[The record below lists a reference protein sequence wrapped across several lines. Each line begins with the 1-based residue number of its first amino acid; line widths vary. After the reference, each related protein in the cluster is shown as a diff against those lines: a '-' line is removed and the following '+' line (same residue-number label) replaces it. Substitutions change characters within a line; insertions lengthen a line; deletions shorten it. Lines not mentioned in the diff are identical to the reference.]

1 VVLRRS
7 RYVHLVPVGPDN
19 VLAIHA
25 VSQHRMTVTAEV
37 ARLIARFDTP
47 CDPAAAD
54 LAAAFPYPAE
64 TLRACVDLLFA
75 QGILTEQDPEAEAAS
90 VARELGA
97 TRGRDP
103 LAELDR
109 WRRAATEGG
118 HPYWAVTAART
129 LGEAAALRRRVD
141 ALLFGDCDVQMEA
154 DFLRR
159 EAAARGIDLHV
170 AAAFSDDVELARERR
185 HDVVIIGAL
194 QARHAITLGEPRH
207 HDDGDPAR
215 VYVDAARTLLEH
227 LRAHTDA
234 PILLDGLAEPTV
246 QPLGFA
252 DHGIHS
258 HRNRFRRTNLGL
270 QELADAMPGVHLVDV
285 AATLGAAG
293 SAALLD
299 DGLVSFTHFGSPGW
313 MLQRPPAELV
323 AVHDQFPDMAPL
335 AGALGGD
342 PYRREAAM
350 ARAHMDAIAIVL
362 GLDRRKCVI
371 VDLDGVLWPGVLAE
385 TGSPFAWSPDIS
397 SPNSYIGL
405 FFGIHE
411 ALLALRR
418 RGVLL
423 ACVSKNDAATV
434 RALWDYP
441 PHYPA
446 GRLLTLNSFVT
457 TRINWEDK
465 AENIRSI
472 ADELGFAL
480 DAFVFID
487 DSPRERERVRQAL
500 PEVAVLG
507 EDLFALRRALLTDP
521 GLQPA
526 RLTAE
531 SAARGDLV
539 KAQLDRARLR
549 DASGDKAAFV
559 ASLDIEW
566 TVARLAA
573 DAPALERVAELFER
587 TTQFNANGRRFG
599 VAALRALRAGALPA
613 GAADGVFALRMRDRF
628 GDSGL
633 VGAAVVS
640 AGEIL
645 NVAISCRV
653 IGLGGELVLL
663 DAVAAHARG
672 GMDELVGRIVETARN
687 LPARH
692 LYRDAGFAPRGD
704 GWWGLALRQEADATY
719 RLAAS

>member
-1 VVLRRS
+1 VVVLRRS
-7 RYVHLVPVGPDN
+7 DFVHLIPVASGS

-25 VSQHRMTVTAEV
+25 VTQHRTTVTPEV
-37 ARLIARFDTP
+37 ARLIGWFDTP
-47 CDPAAAD
+47 TDLAAALPA
-54 LAAAFPYPAE
+54 LAAAFPYPPE
-64 TLRACVDLLFA
+64 TLRACADLLLA
-75 QGILTEQDPEAEAAS
+75 QGILTEQTAEQEAAE
-90 VARELGA
+90 VARELSA
-97 TRGRDP
+97 VHGRDP
-103 LAELDR
+103 TEQLDR
-109 WRRAATEGG
+109 WRRAAAEGS
-118 HPYWAVTAART
+118 HPYWSVTAPR
-129 LGEAAALRRRVD
+129 GIAAPAAMRHRVD
-141 ALLFGDCDVQMEA
+141 ALLFGDCDVQMET

-170 AAAFSDDVELARERR
+170 AAAFADDAALAGERR
-185 HDVVIIGAL
+185 HDVVIVGAL

-215 VYVDAARTLLEH
+215 VYVDAARALLEQ

-258 HRNRFRRTNLGL
+258 HRNRFRRTNLAL
-270 QELADAMPGVHLVDV
+270 QELADTMPGVHLVDV
-285 AATLGAAG
+285 AATLGAVG
-293 SAALLD
+293 SAALVD
-299 DGLVSFTHFGSPGW
+299 DGLVGFTHFGSPGW
-313 MLQRPPAELV
+313 MLQRPPAELA
-323 AVHDQFPDMAPL
+323 AVHGQFPDLAPL

-342 PYRREAAM
+342 PYGREAAM

-397 SPNSYIGL
+397 SPHSYIGL

-434 RALWDYP
+434 RALWEYP

-500 PEVAVLG
+500 PDVTVLG
-507 EDLFALRRALLTDP
+507 EDLFAVRRALLTDP

-549 DASGDKAAFV
+549 NAAGDMAAFV
-559 ASLDIEW
+559 ASLEIEW
-566 TVARLAA
+566 SVTRLAA
-573 DAPALERVAELFER
+573 DSPALERVAELFER

-599 VAALRALRAGALPA
+599 VAALRAL
-613 GAADGVFALRMRDRF
+613 ADGVFALRMRDRF
-628 GDSGL
+628 GDNGL

-640 AGEIL
+640 GNEIL

-653 IGLGGELVLL
+653 IGLGGERVLL
-663 DAVAAHARG
+663 DAVIAQARG
-672 GMDELVGRIVETARN
+672 GADALVGRIVETARN

-692 LYRDAGFAPRGD
+692 LYRDAGFTARGD

-719 RLAAS
+719 HLAAQ